1 MKHEV
6 FGRFTVIK
14 MTNYK
19 IGAVFLWAFGI
30 TIVFASNV
38 KAMGFLEFG
47 SRGEQVREV
56 QNYLYQLDYLG
67 VKPTGYYGKLT
78 KAAVIAFQIEYNLAI
93 DGIVGPMTMNTLR
106 ELAGGPNRTVEY
118 TVKPGDDL
126 ETLADQYSSNVAVI
140 MARNNLPDKQL
151 VEGQKIII
159 PVGKSQG
166 FTTNSRSSP
175 GGIQAISWAIVNQ
188 LWRNGEIARIIDV
201 ETGKSFQAKRL
212 YGYYHADIEPL
223 TKEDTRIM
231 KEIYGGKWSW
241 ERRAVVVQVRKLF
254 IAASINGMPHG
265 GQSITDNDFN
275 GQFCAHFLGSRVHQ
289 TGRIDLDHQA
299 MIKHAYGVSLFGGE
313 LHQPKPVPV
322 MTQLEEKK
330 ISHPKF

>member
-1 MKHEV
+1 M
-6 FGRFTVIK
+6 IK
-14 MTNYK
+14 TIKYK
-19 IGAVFLWAFGI
+19 IGAVFLCALWI
-30 TIVFASNV
+30 TVIFASNV
-38 KAMGFLEFG
+38 KAMGFLGFG
-47 SRGEQVREV
+47 SRGGQVREI
-56 QNYLYQLDYLG
+56 QNYLYQLDYLR

-78 KAAVIAFQIEYNLAI
+78 KAAVITFQIEYNLAV

-106 ELAGGPNRTVEY
+106 ELAGGPSRTLEY
-118 TVKPGDDL
+118 TVKRGDDL
-126 ETLADQYSSNVAVI
+126 EVIADQYSSNVAVI

-151 VEGQKIII
+151 VAGQKIII
-159 PVGKSQG
+159 PVGKG
-166 FTTNSRSSP
+166 VNANSRSRP
-175 GGIQAISWAIVNQ
+175 GGIQAVSWTIVNQ
-188 LWRNGEIARIIDV
+188 LWRNGEIARITDV

-223 TKEDTRIM
+223 TKEDTKIM

-289 TGRIDLDHQA
+289 TGRIDPDHQA
-299 MIKHAYGVSLFGGE
+299 MIKQAYKTSLFDGAY
-313 LHQPKPVPV
+313 HQPEFVPV
-322 MTQLEEKK
+322 LTEMERKNIT
-330 ISHPKF
+330 HPKF